1 MFVSTVLFGGRAGGA
16 AKENPREQRDP
27 LRSCAPSKQQQL
39 RDHPLR
45 EEMIFKIHLNELR
58 ENYTQESQSPANRT
72 SLFNHRSP
80 IHNKPRHTPVEKLSK
95 GDRRGG
101 EKKKRGGGRTL
112 QL

>member
-1 MFVSTVLFGGRAGGA
+1 MGGREGESTGA
-16 AKENPREQRDP
+16 ERPSAKLCTFKTR
-27 LRSCAPSKQQQL
+27 QQL
-39 RDHPLR
+39 RDLPLH
-45 EEMIFKIHLNELR
+45 EEIIFKIHLNELR

-72 SLFNHRSP
+72 SLFNHRSL